1 MQDSGNMFLKAIRFQ
16 IFFCILV
23 AFALTG
29 CESFGYYAQALSGQ
43 MTIIKKRRPIQRIL
57 TDPKTSENLKDKL
70 GLIFEIRE
78 FAENVLYLPV
88 EKHYLTFVELERSY
102 VLWAVYA
109 APEFSLAPKEWCY
122 PVIGCTAYRGY
133 FSKEDA
139 DDCAGRLQNEGYDV
153 YVAGVSAYSTLG
165 WFDDPVLS
173 TFIHQNDIELAA
185 IIFHELAHQRLYIE
199 DDTTFNESFA
209 TAVEQE
215 GLRRWLKKKNNPG
228 AFSAYQI
235 DCRRHRRFIQ
245 LVMKCRGRLERIYAN
260 DLSTQDKR
268 VAKAQE
274 FDRMREDYRQLKQ
287 EWKGYSGYDEWFG
300 RPLNNAQLNTVYTY
314 YDLVPAF
321 LKLLDAGGGDLELFY
336 NRCEKLAEKPK
347 EERLAGLQP

>member
-1 MQDSGNMFLKAIRFQ
+1 MFFKSIRFQ
-16 IFFCILV
+16 IILCLLFS
-23 AFALTG
+23 FALTG
-29 CESFGYYAQALSGQ
+29 CESLRYYSQALSGQ
-43 MTIIKKRRPIQRIL
+43 MTIIKKRRPIDRLL
-57 TDPKTSENLKDKL
+57 TDPQTSTNLKDKL
-70 GLIFEIRE
+70 GLILEIRE
-78 FAENVLYLPV
+78 FAESELYLPA
-88 EKHYLTFVELERSY
+88 EKHYLTFVELDRPF
-102 VLWAVYA
+102 VLWTVYA

-133 FSKEDA
+133 FSKKDA
-139 DDCAGRLQNEGYDV
+139 DDYAGRLQNEGDDV

-185 IIFHELAHQRLYIE
+185 IIYHELAHQRLYIE

-215 GLRRWLKKKNNPG
+215 GLKRWLEKKNNPN

-235 DCRRHRRFIQ
+235 DYQRHQRFIQ
-245 LVMKCRGRLERIYAN
+245 LVMKCRGRLDRIYAG

-274 FDRMREDYRQLKQ
+274 FDRMREDYGQLKQ

-321 LKLLDAGGGDLELFY
+321 LKLLDAGNGDLKLFY
-336 NRCEKLAEKPK
+336 NTCEKLAEKSK
-347 EERLAGLQP
+347 EERLADLQAYKGSD